1 MAKITLTAAPLL
13 GGYDETKG
21 ATRLRERDDLAM
33 VSLAMPLRGKSA
45 LTKAIKAGFG
55 LSMPSP
61 VKTSGTDETRLMQ
74 TTADQFMLIF
84 PHATPDA
91 AAHVA
96 GKLNGTAYVTEQ
108 TDAWARLELSGPG
121 ALAALERLCP
131 LDLHDSAFPIGAS
144 GRTTMEHMSAVII
157 RTGPDSYLLLS
168 ASSSGMSFLHAL
180 ETSLAYT
187 SHLD

>member
-1 MAKITLTAAPLL
+1 MANITLTAAPLL
-13 GGYDETKG
+13 GGYDKTTGK
-21 ATRLRERDDLAM
+21 TRLCERDDLAM
-33 VSLAMPLRGKSA
+33 VSLAMPIRGKSA

-61 VKTSGTDETRLMQ
+61 VKTTTKGDARLMQ
-74 TTADQFMLIF
+74 TTPDQFMLIF

-96 GKLNGTAYVTEQ
+96 AKIDGAAYVTEQ
-108 TDAWARLELSGPG
+108 TDAWVRLELSGPG
-121 ALAALERLCP
+121 AMAALERICP
-131 LDLHDSAFPIGAS
+131 LDLHESTFPVGSA

-157 RTGPDSYLLLS
+157 RTGKDSFLLLS

-187 SHLD
+187 SNQN